1 MKKLFIVLCVLLM
14 AAGAWAAD
22 SARYS
27 GSKAASASI
36 ATGEGYFYGVLIATD
51 STTGITVNVYDS
63 TAASGSK
70 LIPTIVANTSSI
82 DRFKAIYPPVPVRYY
97 NGIYVS
103 ISSTDCA
110 YEVYYLP
117 Q

>member
-1 MKKLFIVLCVLLM
+1 MKKAVIVLVVLLM
-14 AAGAWAAD
+14 ATLAWAQE
-22 SARYS
+22 ARYS

-36 ATGEGYFYGVLIATD
+36 ATGGGLFYGILVATD
-51 STTGITVNVYDS
+51 STTGITLNVYDN

-70 LIPTIVANTSSI
+70 IIPSVVCVTDASTRVSTI
-82 DRFKAIYPPVPVRYY
+82 FPPAPIRYY
-97 NGIYVS
+97 TGLYVTV
-103 ISSTDCA
+103 SSTDCA